1 MTTALEILGALL
13 LIAGVA
19 MIYIPAAL
27 ILAGTVVIL
36 ASFALDKSLESS
48 GSPS

>member
-27 ILAGTVVIL
+27 ILAGTVVIV
-36 ASFALDKSLESS
+36 ASFALDKTLDNS

>member
-36 ASFALDKSLESS
+36 ASFALDKAIEEP